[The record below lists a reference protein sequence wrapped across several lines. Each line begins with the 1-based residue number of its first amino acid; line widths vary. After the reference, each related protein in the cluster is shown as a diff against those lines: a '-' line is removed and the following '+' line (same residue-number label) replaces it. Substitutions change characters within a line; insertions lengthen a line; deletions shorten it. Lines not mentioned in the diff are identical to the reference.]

1 MDHCETTDIL
11 RSRNLRVTRKKTA
24 ILREI
29 LGSDRPLNAAELHQ
43 RVSVALPIDL
53 ATVYRT
59 LSVLSAKGLLREISD
74 GSGTLYYEIACV
86 HNPVHPHFRCLQCRK
101 ITCLGTLTGA
111 SASAMAKYAK
121 GCEIEE
127 ISITLSGICGKCRE
141 NNK

>member
-1 MDHCETTDIL
+1 M
-11 RSRNLRVTRKKTA
+11 TRRKTA

-29 LGSDRPLNAAELHQ
+29 LGSNRPLNAAELHQ
-43 RVSVALPIDL
+43 RVSAALPIDL

-59 LSVLSAKGLLREISD
+59 LGALSKRGLLREISD

-101 ITCLGTLTGA
+101 ITCLGTLTGE
-111 SASAMAKYAK
+111 SAAAVAKYAG

-127 ISITLSGICGKCRE
+127 ISITLSGVCGDCRRGYT
-141 NNK
+141 